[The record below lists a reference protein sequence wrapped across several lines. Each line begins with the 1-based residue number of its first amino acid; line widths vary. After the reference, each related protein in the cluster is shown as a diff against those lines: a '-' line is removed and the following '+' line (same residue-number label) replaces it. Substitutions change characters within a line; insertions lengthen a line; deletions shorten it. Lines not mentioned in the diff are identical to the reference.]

1 MFKSLFHRIL
11 WTTYAIVLAVILLIA
26 ISMTLLLGNR
36 AVESKFESAKNASKT
51 IEGFTATL
59 LYNNYSPA
67 ARQFYDNY
75 IVTISDVIDSNITII
90 DTHGRVF
97 CSTNQNKPIS
107 PKHISQVLSDKTIK
121 QFDSS
126 PEHDYIIGIP
136 LKDNDRII
144 GGVFFTT
151 EIPKIQGSVS
161 NVLLMFLL
169 ASIIALLVASLLVYL
184 YAKRTVTP
192 LKELN
197 KAVLEIA
204 SGNFK
209 KRLTPGKDEI
219 GQIASSFNHMASSL
233 EKLEDMRSEFVSD
246 ISHELR
252 TPMTS
257 ISGFISGILDGTI
270 PPEKEKEY
278 LKIVYDESNRLAK
291 LTNDMLEMS
300 KRTSPEY
307 KLDISEFDIN
317 ELIRLCII
325 QLEQNITDKSLELDV
340 NLTDSKLMVLG
351 DKGSIQRV
359 IINILDN
366 AIKFGFPDST
376 ITISATKKATKVYV
390 SIGNL
395 GIGIDEKDI
404 NHIFDRFYKTD
415 KSRSKDTKGA
425 GLGLALS
432 KNIIDLHHQDIW
444 VESVNTGKN
453 SRFTNFTFTLE
464 LA

>member
-26 ISMTLLLGNR
+26 TSMTLLLANQTI
-36 AVESKFESAKNASKT
+36 ASKYESAKNATKT
-51 IEGFTATL
+51 IEGLTATI
-59 LYNNYSPA
+59 LYNHYSPVA
-67 ARQFYDNY
+67 QQFYDNY
-75 IVTISDVIDSNITII
+75 IVTISDVIDSNITVV
-90 DTHGRVF
+90 DNHGRVF

-107 PKHISQVLSDKTIK
+107 PKFMTSVLSDKPVK
-121 QFDSS
+121 KFDSS
-126 PEHDYIIGIP
+126 KEHDYIIGFP
-136 LKDNDRII
+136 LKDNNQII
-144 GGVFFTT
+144 GGVFFIT
-151 EIPKIQGSVS
+151 EIPEIQEHIS
-161 NVLLMFLL
+161 NVLLLFLL
-169 ASIIALLVASLLVYL
+169 ASIIALLVASLMVYL
-184 YAKRTVTP
+184 YAKRTVMP
-192 LKELN
+192 LRELN

-209 KRLTPGKDEI
+209 KRLKPGNDEI

-278 LKIVYDESNRLAK
+278 LKIVYNESKRLAK

-307 KLDISEFDIN
+307 KLDASEFDIN

-325 QLEQNITDKSLELDV
+325 QLEQKISDKFLELDV
-340 NLTDSKLMVLG
+340 SLPDNKLMVLA
-351 DKGSIQRV
+351 DKNSIQQV
-359 IINILDN
+359 LINILDN
-366 AIKFGFPDST
+366 AIKFGFQDST
-376 ITISATKKATKVYV
+376 VTISVTKKATKAYI

-395 GIGIDEKDI
+395 GTGIDEEDI
-404 NHIFDRFYKTD
+404 PHIFDRFYKTD
-415 KSRSKDTKGA
+415 KSRSKDTLGA
-425 GLGLALS
+425 GLGLALV

>member
-1 MFKSLFHRIL
+1 MFKSLFQRIL
-11 WTTYAIVLAVILLIA
+11 WTTCAIVLAVILLIA
-26 ISMTLLLGNR
+26 TSMTLFLGEQVVD
-36 AVESKFESAKNASKT
+36 AKFESAKNASKT
-51 IEGFTATL
+51 IEGLTATL
-59 LYNNYSPA
+59 LYNNYSPN
-67 ARQFYDNY
+67 ARHFYDNY
-75 IVTISDVIDSNITII
+75 IVTISDIIDSNITVI
-90 DTHGRVF
+90 DNSGRVI
-97 CSTNQNKPIS
+97 CSTNQNKRVS
-107 PKHISQVLSDKTIK
+107 PKFITPVLSDETVRK
-121 QFDSS
+121 FDKSA
-126 PEHDYIIGIP
+126 EHDYVIGIP
-136 LKDNDRII
+136 LKDNDRVI

-151 EIPKIQGSVS
+151 EIPKLQGSVW
-161 NVLLMFLL
+161 NILLMLLL
-169 ASIIALLVASLLVYL
+169 ASIIALFVASLLVYL
-184 YAKRTVTP
+184 YAKRTVMP
-192 LKELN
+192 LRELN

-209 KRLTPGKDEI
+209 KRLKPGKDEI
-219 GQIASSFNHMASSL
+219 GQIASSFNYMASSL
-233 EKLEDMRSEFVSD
+233 EKLEDMRSEFISD

-291 LTNDMLEMS
+291 LTNDMLEMT

-307 KLDISEFDIN
+307 KLDVSEFDIN

-325 QLEQNITDKSLELDV
+325 QLEQKISDKYLELDV
-340 NLTDSKLMVLG
+340 NLPDNKLMVLA
-351 DKGSIQRV
+351 DKSSIQRV

-366 AIKFGFPDST
+366 AIKFAFQDST
-376 ITISATKKATKVYV
+376 VTISVVKKATKVYV

-395 GIGIDEKDI
+395 GTGIDEKDMPY
-404 NHIFDRFYKTD
+404 IFDRFYKTD

-425 GLGLALS
+425 GLGLALA
-432 KNIIDLHHQDIW
+432 KNIIDLHNQDIW